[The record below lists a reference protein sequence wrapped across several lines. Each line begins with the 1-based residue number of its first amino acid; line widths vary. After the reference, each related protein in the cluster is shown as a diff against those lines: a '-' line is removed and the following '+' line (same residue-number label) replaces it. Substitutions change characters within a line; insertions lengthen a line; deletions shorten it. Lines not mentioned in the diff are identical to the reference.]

1 MTVAHGLPLAE
12 SYGLRGRP
20 PVTIRERRNVFL
32 AGDWV
37 GTEGMLADASA
48 ASALESA
55 RLVLAA
61 LGRTNAAERSPLY
74 VAS

>member
-20 PVTIRERRNVFL
+20 PATIRERPNVFL

-37 GTEGMLADASA
+37 GPEGMLADASA
-48 ASALESA
+48 ASSAESA

-61 LGRTNAAERSPLY
+61 LGRTKAAERSTLH
-74 VAS
+74 VAF